1 MIKNL
6 CAELEHEKQ
15 EHVNYK
21 DAYNVEVQ
29 KMKMEKEYIKSG
41 SAVDATMAKTRNDY
55 LINLRDIT
63 GHYSGAVCVIAKE
76 IKKIRW
82 ASNRIIKHPDIA
94 KNIVTDII
102 ECAKKLDVLVPHFE
116 KFISRFDQGD
126 DIRAALRGYFQRK
139 DALMKAINKTI
150 FLQEFSQY
158 KKKVDE
164 PKNLGSRLLAE
175 NQGNLF
181 CGFG

>member
-6 CAELEHEKQ
+6 CAELEDEKQ

-21 DAYNVEVQ
+21 DAYNVEIQ

-55 LINLRDIT
+55 LTNLRDIT
-63 GHYSGAVCVIAKE
+63 GHYSAAVCVIAME

-158 KKKVDE
+158 KKKIDE
-164 PKNLGSRLLAE
+164 PKNPGRLLAGD
-175 NQGNLF
+175 QGKFF
-181 CGFG
+181 CGV